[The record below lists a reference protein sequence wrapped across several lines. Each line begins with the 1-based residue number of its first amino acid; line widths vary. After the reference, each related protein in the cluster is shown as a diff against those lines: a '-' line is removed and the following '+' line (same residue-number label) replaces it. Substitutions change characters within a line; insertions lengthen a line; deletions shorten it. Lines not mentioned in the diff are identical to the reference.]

1 MKSIILICGLSA
13 LFLMN
18 CSSGGDKFVGNWTN
32 TGNALVPKNHYAWQF
47 NIQKVDNTNF
57 NLRFL
62 KYDRM
67 DTVKIV
73 YDKTNDILRG
83 LVRSSVVRFTYL
95 KDKDHLLMQPLDT
108 NRKNVKVLEFERIKD
123 K

>member
-1 MKSIILICGLSA
+1 MSA
-13 LFLMN
+13 LLLMN

-32 TGNALVPKNHYAWQF
+32 TENKYVHKNHYAWQF
-47 NIQKVDNTNF
+47 NITKVDNTNF

-73 YDKTNDILRG
+73 YDKANDILRG

-108 NRKNVKVLEFERIKD
+108 NRKGVKVIEFERLKD
-123 K
+123 Q